1 MLADDYVLGHGAAEH
16 GYGVKLSSS
25 FVTITCEEHRF
36 SDFWKHQ
43 LRWARTYRTTRRL
56 SLATI
61 LIHGPFWG
69 LVLLIASRLNPFAI
83 AAFAV
88 LIAARLAMAAVITDK
103 VLGMPE
109 LRRDLWLVPFKD
121 LVMTAIYF
129 TSLVGNEILWGGR
142 RLEILADGTMREV
155 SG

>member
-1 MLADDYVLGHGAAEH
+1 M
-16 GYGVKLSSS
+16 
-25 FVTITCEEHRF
+25 
-36 SDFWKHQ
+36 
-43 LRWARTYRTTRRL
+43 
-56 SLATI
+56 
-61 LIHGPFWG
+61 
-69 LVLLIASRLNPFAI
+69 LIASRLNPFAI

-121 LVMTAIYF
+121 LVMTTIYF